1 MGCFTHSVDMKSNAL
16 MRSEEANDAAW
27 EAARGAGI
35 GALKWGAGAA
45 VLAAIGYAVSP
56 IYRGTTI
63 QFKV

>member
-1 MGCFTHSVDMKSNAL
+1 

-27 EAARGAGI
+27 EAARGAGV
-35 GALKWGAGAA
+35 GAVKWGAGAA